1 MEKEGSFKK
10 PAQKKNSNIEGGEF
24 MTSPR
29 ASTLEDELDEDFLIE
44 NS

>member
-1 MEKEGSFKK
+1 MEKEGSYKRA
-10 PAQKKNSNIEGGEF
+10 PRQRDENTDIEF

-29 ASTLEDELDEDFLIE
+29 TSTLEDELDEDYLIE